1 MIKFYKRNM
10 EIFLSV
16 LKLPS
21 VYKIK
26 KIKYLWIFILFIIS
40 SFILN
45 NGIIYDIQYD
55 LLRFLIFYLSIIFFL
70 YLIFNL
76 IIRIYNVFF
85 RMFVYFRKQS
95 NNINIDK
102 NIIIGYYLYNI
113 ICLILTTILLYK
125 LENSLINYDDTF
137 LKYIY
142 IYIFLCSIISSII
155 YIDYISEEIIV
166 VTDVKIKKF
175 SFFLLL
181 FNIFLLSLTIIGV
194 FKLSY
199 FSFMVKNTILSIKPF
214 YFMDPD
220 TSTSTNTNN
229 NEVINI
235 ITQENNNEQEQSTP
249 LNQRKVYVQ
258 SDDSVVQTNE
268 QQQTFNNPNSSS
280 SRIKSEEIIRG
291 RTMERKPRPFG
302 TTPSETSEELRKEA
316 LFRKR
321 RLILSEILD
330 NKLREKGIIK

>member
-1 MIKFYKRNM
+1 MIKNYKRNM

-26 KIKYLWIFILFIIS
+26 KIKYLLIFILMIIS

-45 NGIIYDIQYD
+45 NGIIYDIQFD

-125 LENSLINYDDTF
+125 LENSLINYDETF
-137 LKYIY
+137 LNYIY
-142 IYIFLCSIISSII
+142 IYIFLCSIISSIL

-166 VTDVKIKKF
+166 VNDVKIKKF
-175 SFFLLL
+175 SFFFLL
-181 FNIFLLSLTIIGV
+181 FNVFLLTFTFIGV

-199 FSFMVKNTILSIKPF
+199 FSFMVKNNIFSLKPF
-214 YFMDPD
+214 YFMGHD
-220 TSTSTNTNN
+220 TSTNN

-235 ITQENNNEQEQSTP
+235 IKQENNNEQEQSTP

-258 SDDSVVQTNE
+258 SDDSVVQINE
-268 QQQTFNNPNSSS
+268 QRQSLNNPSSSS

-302 TTPSETSEELRKEA
+302 TTPSETSAELRKEA

-321 RLILSEILD
+321 RLNLSEILD

>member
-1 MIKFYKRNM
+1 MIKIYKRNM

-26 KIKYLWIFILFIIS
+26 KIKYLLIFLLLIIS

-113 ICLILTTILLYK
+113 ISLILTIILLYK

-166 VTDVKIKKF
+166 VKEVKIKKF
-175 SFFLLL
+175 SFFFLL

-199 FSFMVKNTILSIKPF
+199 FSFMVKNTIFSIKPF
-214 YFMDPD
+214 YFMGTD
-220 TSTSTNTNN
+220 TNN

-235 ITQENNNEQEQSTP
+235 ITEENKNEQEQSTP

-258 SDDSVVQTNE
+258 SDDSVVHTNE
-268 QQQTFNNPNSSS
+268 QRQTLNNPSSSS
-280 SRIKSEEIIRG
+280 SRIKSDEIIRG

-302 TTPSETSEELRKEA
+302 TTPSETSAEIRKEA

-330 NKLREKGIIK
+330 KKLREKGIIK